1 MMRYAAI
8 GALSVALAA
17 SGVAWWQHA
26 RAERLSVQV
35 EALTAALGTC
45 NARVNNAKEAAND
58 LEEVNTWDGISDVP
72 GRWIVPEAGA
82 DN

>member
-1 MMRYAAI
+1 MMRYAGI

-35 EALTAALGTC
+35 EALTAALETC

-58 LEEVNTWDGISDVP
+58 LEKVDTWNGLNDVP
-72 GRWIVPEAGA
+72 SSWLLPEAGA